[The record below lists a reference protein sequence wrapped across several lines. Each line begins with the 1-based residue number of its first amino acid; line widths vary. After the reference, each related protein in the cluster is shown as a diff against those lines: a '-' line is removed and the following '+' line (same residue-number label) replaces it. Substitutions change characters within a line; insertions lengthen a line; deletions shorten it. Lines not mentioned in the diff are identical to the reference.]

1 MIRVLTVKN
10 KADIAE
16 IYLSGDIVDDADGA
30 WLSNN
35 WNDGDTTGYE
45 FPQKLRMQLDAI
57 GADTP
62 IELHINSCGGSVFAG
77 VAMAN
82 FIANHKGKTTAI
94 VDGIAASIA
103 SQIFFSADVCKIPS
117 NCYLMLHRPFTEVS
131 GNAEELRKAAEILDT
146 LQAGLETTYQ
156 RKALDSLTAAEI
168 HEMVDAETWLTGEE
182 AARKF
187 QVKLLNPVK
196 TLNAVGNIDKLK
208 AMGITV
214 PPSLNFSNEVDP
226 REAKIKIALALE
238 KGLMI

>member
-1 MIRVLTVKN
+1 MLTIRN

-30 WLSNN
+30 WLSHN
-35 WNDGDTTGYE
+35 WNDGDITGYE
-45 FPQKLRMQLDAI
+45 FPQKLRAQLDTI

-208 AMGITV
+208 AIGVTI
-214 PPSLNFSNEVDP
+214 PPSLNFLKEPDQ
-226 REAKIKIALALE
+226 RELKIKIAFARA